1 MKKVETLL
9 RQLHEIEKGL
19 ADYMPWYIEKCYYE
33 KFPEKV
39 DLAKIRQ
46 IALWSFYKSHAI
58 VNNEKGEQD
67 DEKEI

>member
-1 MKKVETLL
+1 MRKVVTLL
-9 RQLHEIEKGL
+9 KQLHEIEKEL

-58 VNNEKGEQD
+58 AKREEEQ
-67 DEKEI
+67 E